1 MLYANLELLER
12 SLGCG
17 VRECRIPSWL
27 GSWEVVVRES
37 RREEA
42 AGLGSGGRE
51 AGGAPTNDMRS
62 GVALPQCKIW
72 SPGPPERAGILGLEL
87 ELGVR

>member
-17 VRECRIPSWL
+17 VGECRIPSWL

-51 AGGAPTNDMRS
+51 AGGPNERHEVRSSFAPVPDLKS
-62 GVALPQCKIW
+62 WAP
-72 SPGPPERAGILGLEL
+72 
-87 ELGVR
+87 